1 MKRQILFLLI
11 ALCSLPSLS
20 AQNDLYKKYSG
31 KKGVTSV
38 YVSQAL
44 LEMMPSFD
52 VKSDNID
59 ISNIL
64 SKLTGIYILS
74 SSDTSITEQLIKDS
88 EHFGKDQNY
97 ELLMQVKDSGDNVDF
112 FVKKNKS
119 NSLFQEFVMVVNE
132 PTEFMVIQLLG
143 NMTLD
148 DIKNITKTKPTKK

>member
-88 EHFGKDQNY
+88 EHFGKDQN
-97 ELLMQVKDSGDNVDF
+97 
-112 FVKKNKS
+112 
-119 NSLFQEFVMVVNE
+119 
-132 PTEFMVIQLLG
+132 
-143 NMTLD
+143 
-148 DIKNITKTKPTKK
+148 

>member
-11 ALCSLPSLS
+11 ALCTFTALS

-38 YVSQAL
+38 YVSKAL

-52 VKSDNID
+52 VKSDKID

-74 SSDTSITEQLIKDS
+74 SSEASITKQLISDS
-88 EHFGKDQNY
+88 EHFGNNQDY
-97 ELLMQVKDSGDNVDF
+97 ELLLQVKDNGDDIDF
-112 FVKKNKS
+112 YVKRNKS
-119 NSLFQEFVMVVNE
+119 NNLFQEFVMVVNE
-132 PTEFMVIQLLG
+132 PVEFMVIQLLG

-148 DIKNITKTKPTKK
+148 DIKNITKTKPSGK